1 MAIRAEG
8 EYFNVHTNQ
17 DATGNQPTQ
26 NGKLVVNIDMLEAMM
41 KIAKLQEDQQQE
53 IAVEIGL
60 GFWVQTGKE
69 SGRKYLRGRPS
80 VYFKGDSEDNASV
93 AQKET
98 TDDIPF

>member
-26 NGKLVVNIDMLEAMM
+26 NGTLVVNIDMLEAMM

-53 IAVEIGL
+53 IAVEMGL
-60 GFWVQTGKE
+60 
-69 SGRKYLRGRPS
+69 SGSRIQVYLSGGRSPQDPRQAN
-80 VYFKGDSEDNASV
+80 KGSPE
-93 AQKET
+93 
-98 TDDIPF
+98 

>member
-26 NGKLVVNIDMLEAMM
+26 NGTLVVNIGMLEAMM

-60 GFWVQTGKE
+60 GFWVQTGTD
-69 SGRKYLRGRPS
+69 SGRKYLRGMPS
-80 VYFKGDSEDNASV
+80 VYFKDDSEDNASV